1 MFLNRELTLAF
12 PLHIL
17 YKRRS
22 VRPEGLPATHHQ
34 FMEIAMRVR
43 HTRLSLAIRST
54 LMLALLPL
62 AAQAQDAPAPA
73 AASAKTLESVT
84 VTGSHIKQTEKVTQA
99 PVAIYDR
106 ETIDDSGAA
115 SVGEFLQQI
124 TASGKALNAKFN
136 SSGNFGYPPDG
147 GGIGA
152 GSSQVD
158 LRNLGSQRVLV
169 LVDGIRWVNESSA
182 SGVSGSADL
191 NTIPLAIVERIEV
204 LEDGASAIYGS
215 DAIAGVVNI
224 ITRRTFEGALVHAKY
239 GEYGLG
245 GDTKDL
251 SFTIGHNTERFHGV
265 IALSY
270 FEQDAISSAD
280 WEQSAFP
287 QPLAGLRAGSSGT
300 PQGRFIFCDPNIL
313 VPGTPGFCDAD
324 GNDWFDMTLNNG
336 VTSPNYNSGSPT
348 TGAGTYHNFT
358 GADRFNFAPFNLLLT
373 PQKRTS
379 LFGAFR
385 YEATDNIE
393 VHAKVLFNERK
404 SANQAAPE
412 PIFVGPFAGTGG
424 LADTVVISALNPYN
438 PFGIDLVPGQNFG
451 FITKRPVEL
460 GPRIFTQDVKTF
472 YFNAGISGSFEVGE
486 KPWDW
491 DLNFVQSTNTA
502 RQDFVNGFNIFR
514 IKQALGDPANC
525 TAPCVPLDLFG
536 GQGRPMTPEMLAFI
550 STPQHDEST
559 QELGI
564 FSGNITGALW
574 DIGDREVGF
583 AAGFEHRRYDGTFTP
598 DPLRQI
604 GHSQDSG
611 AAAVEAFY
619 NVNEAYV
626 EFHVPWAQSF
636 STDFAARYSY
646 YSSFGDAVTGKAG
659 FKWQPLEELVIRGTY
674 STGFRA
680 PNLGELYGLTQFAPS
695 IVDPCGS
702 TGSPGPA
709 GPQYVA
715 GCLAQGVSPTFE
727 QANTQITAFTGGNPN
742 LEPETS
748 KNWNIG
754 VVWAPSF
761 ADDSTWADRLDFEVD
776 YYNYRIKDAIG
787 PPDLQALLNGCTDGS
802 ITGDAC
808 SGFSRQSTGNLN
820 PPTAFLQ
827 NFGEIETRGVD
838 FKANWASPTWHWGQL
853 TAALQATHPIS
864 YEATGSQR
872 EVGVE
877 VDNSAIPDWQTN
889 VQLGWA
895 KGDWTAAWNVRYIS
909 AVTEDCANA
918 SVVGVEGCETRSDH
932 HELDSTIYNDVQL
945 TWDNSFG
952 LKGLSLSA
960 GVNNL
965 FDQDPPICFTCT
977 LNGYDA
983 GTYDLPSRFWYVSLD
998 FKF

>member
-1 MFLNRELTLAF
+1 M
-12 PLHIL
+12 
-17 YKRRS
+17 K
-22 VRPEGLPATHHQ
+22 
-34 FMEIAMRVR
+34 VR
-43 HTRLSLAIRST
+43 HNRLSLAIRST
-54 LMLALLPL
+54 LLLAMLPL

-73 AASAKTLESVT
+73 PATKTLESVT
-84 VTGSHIKQTEKVTQA
+84 VTGTHIKQTEKVTQA

-158 LRNLGSQRVLV
+158 LRNLESKRVLV

-224 ITRRTFEGALVHAKY
+224 ITRKTFEGALVHAKY

-245 GDTKDL
+245 GDTKDV
-251 SFTIGHNTERFHGV
+251 SFTIGHNTDKFHGV
-265 IALSY
+265 VALSY
-270 FEQDAISSAD
+270 FEQDSISSGA
-280 WEQSAFP
+280 WEQSSFP
-287 QPLAGLRAGSSGT
+287 EPGAGLRAGSSGT
-300 PQGRFIFCDPNIL
+300 PQGRFIFCDPRIL
-313 VPGTPGFCDAD
+313 VPGTPGFCDAA

-336 VTSPNYNSGSPT
+336 TTSPNYNGGNPT
-348 TGAGTYHNFT
+348 TGAGTYHNFSS
-358 GADRFNFAPFNLLLT
+358 ADRFNFAPFNLLLT

-379 LFGAFR
+379 LFGAFS
-385 YEATDNIE
+385 YDASDHLE

-424 LADTVVISALNPYN
+424 IADTVIVSALNPFN
-438 PFGIDLVPGQNFG
+438 PFGIDLDPSSNFG
-451 FITKRPVEL
+451 FITKRPIEL

-472 YFNAGISGSFEVGE
+472 YFNGGVSGSFDVGD

-491 DLNFVQSTNTA
+491 DVNIVHSTNTA
-502 RQDFVNGFNIFR
+502 RQEFLNGFNVAR
-514 IKQALGDPANC
+514 IKKALGDPADC
-525 TAPCVPLDLFG
+525 VGASDGCVPLDLFG
-536 GQGRPMTPEMLAFI
+536 GEGRPITQAMLDYI
-550 STPQHDEST
+550 STPQHDSST
-559 QELGI
+559 QKLGI
-564 FSGNITGALW
+564 LSANITGALW

-583 AAGFEHRRYDGTFTP
+583 AAGAEHRHYQGDFNP
-598 DPLRQI
+598 DPLRQT
-604 GHSQDSG
+604 GESQDSF
-611 AAAVEAFY
+611 AAPVSAAY
-619 NVNEAYV
+619 DVNEAYV
-626 EFHVPWAQSF
+626 EFHIPWAASF

-659 FKWQPLEELVIRGTY
+659 FKWQPIEELVFRGTY

-680 PNLGELYGLTQFAPS
+680 PNLGELYGLTQFAPTV
-695 IVDPCGS
+695 VDPCGS

-715 GCLAQGVSPTFE
+715 GCLAQGAPPTFE
-727 QANTQITAFTGGNPN
+727 QANTQIIAFTGGNPD
-742 LEPETS
+742 LDPETS
-748 KNWNIG
+748 KNWNFG
-754 VVWAPSF
+754 VVWAPS
-761 ADDSTWADRLDFEVD
+761 WAENLSWSDRLDFEID
-776 YYNYRIKDAIG
+776 YYSYRIKDAIR
-787 PPDLQALLNGCTDGS
+787 PPDIQALLNGCTDGS

-808 SGFSRQSTGNLN
+808 SGFSRQPTGNLN
-820 PPTAFLQ
+820 PPTAFLD
-827 NFGEIETRGVD
+827 NLGEIKTRGVD
-838 FKANWASPTWHWGQL
+838 IKANWASQSGDWGQF

-864 YEATGSQR
+864 YEADDSQR

-889 VQLGWA
+889 VQLGWNKA
-895 KGDWTAAWNVRYIS
+895 DWTVSWNVRYIS
-909 AVTEDCANA
+909 SLTEACSNAAVVA
-918 SVVGVEGCETRSDH
+918 VEGCATRSDF
-932 HELDSTIYNDVQL
+932 HELDSQIYNDLQV
-945 TWDNSFG
+945 TWDKSFG
-952 LKGLSLSA
+952 LDGLSLSA

-965 FDQDPPICFTCT
+965 FDQDPPICLTCT